1 MYGSIPYMNSAPP
14 APQGTRQTSDA
25 RLDLRLGTHDKA
37 LLEQAARLRGMRLS
51 AFVRSAALREAR
63 DVLAAEAVML
73 SPAESQ
79 RFIRALNRPLELNAR
94 LTDTLDRLDG
104 VP

>member
-1 MYGSIPYMNSAPP
+1 MIPASPVS
-14 APQGTRQTSDA
+14 QGTQKTSDA
-25 RLDLRLGTHDKA
+25 RLDLRLGAHDKA
-37 LLEQAARLRGMRLS
+37 LLEQAARLRGMRVS

-79 RFIRALNRPLELNAR
+79 RFIRALNRPLELNSR
-94 LTDTLDRLDG
+94 LTEALEQLTG